1 MDEAI
6 IRPHSG
12 PDGARWNAMLAGRG
26 FGKLEMTVRGGQI
39 QFVKLKE
46 TTEVQAGELRP
57 LRENGK
63 IR

>member
-1 MDEAI
+1 M
-6 IRPHSG
+6 
-12 PDGARWNAMLAGRG
+12 GARWNAMLAGHG